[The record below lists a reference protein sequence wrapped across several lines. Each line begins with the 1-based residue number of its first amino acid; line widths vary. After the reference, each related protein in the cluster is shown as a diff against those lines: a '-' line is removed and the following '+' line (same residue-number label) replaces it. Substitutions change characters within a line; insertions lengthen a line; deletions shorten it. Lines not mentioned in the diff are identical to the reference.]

1 MKSQKNQYLKTQT
14 LKRITVPTDIPVVE
28 VDTVET
34 TEPTMLESLGVSQ
47 TTAATIYVISF
58 WGLIAAAVGGAIY
71 LIAKR

>member
-14 LKRITVPTDIPVVE
+14 LKRITAQTEIPVVE

>member
-14 LKRITVPTDIPVVE
+14 LKRITAQTEIPVVE

-34 TEPTMLESLGVSQ
+34 TEPTVLESLGVSQ